1 MSNRQKYQ
9 QFLITK
15 FKKIQEYLSKEF
27 LKAWDSAAATS
38 SELPGATHKPFEA
51 TTEQN
56 NKHWNIGLRHHNK
69 KENQPQSTS

>member
-1 MSNRQKYQ
+1 MSNQQKYRW
-9 QFLITK
+9 FLTATII
-15 FKKIQEYLSKEF
+15 KKIQEYLSKEF

-56 NKHWNIGLRHHNK
+56 NK
-69 KENQPQSTS
+69 Q